1 MEPKMVRTSPL
12 PARITPMIDG
22 VIDSTVAA
30 NATYEQDLVHL
41 ARVAMAGRSQDVQT
55 LVQRMSR
62 RYQRTNETL
71 ASALRDLLRSA
82 PSLDAPMR
90 GFGNAAQVPLD
101 GDSRLP
107 LIRSDH
113 LGPAVVPVLA
123 PEVAAQV
130 EQLRDEHR
138 GAERLA
144 LSGLTPSRTGLF
156 TGPPGV
162 GKTLAARWL
171 AEELSLPLLV
181 LDLSSV
187 MSSYLGRTGS
197 NIRKVLDYAKSSPSI
212 LLLDELDTV
221 AKRRDDS
228 AEVGE
233 LKRLVTVLLQ
243 EIDDWPSTS
252 LLLAAT
258 NHGELLDPAV
268 WRRFDLVV
276 DFPLP
281 GPVELE
287 KAISQYCGN
296 EAPEALSFLVRVLSG
311 SSFADAERLVMS
323 ARRRAALSG
332 ERLFDVLLGLGQDR
346 LRLMDSATRL
356 QIALDLVQ
364 DGDLSQRRA
373 SELTGVS
380 RDTIRRRQRE
390 DGL

>member
-1 MEPKMVRTSPL
+1 
-12 PARITPMIDG
+12 MIEGTIVPPVDEH
-22 VIDSTVAA
+22 AA
-30 NATYEQDLVHL
+30 YEQDIVHL
-41 ARVAMAGRSQDVQT
+41 ARVAMAGRAQDVQT
-55 LVQRMSR
+55 LVQRMAR
-62 RYQRTNETL
+62 RYQRSN
-71 ASALRDLLRSA
+71 ASLSASLRDLLRAA
-82 PSLDAPMR
+82 PSPDTPMR
-90 GFGNAAQVPLD
+90 GFGNAASIPLD

-107 LIRSDH
+107 LIRTEQ
-113 LGPAVVPVLA
+113 LGPSVAPVLA
-123 PEVAAQV
+123 PAVKAQV

-138 GAERLA
+138 NSERLA
-144 LSGLTPSRTGLF
+144 RSGLTPSRTGLF

-171 AEELSLPLLV
+171 ADELKRPLLV
-181 LDLSSV
+181 LDLSTV

-197 NIRKVLDYAKSSPSI
+197 NIRKVLDYAKSSSSV

-221 AKRRDDS
+221 AKRRDDA

-243 EIDDWPSTS
+243 EIDDWPATS

-258 NHGELLDPAV
+258 NHGDLLDPAV

-281 GPVELE
+281 GPRELE
-287 KAISQYCGN
+287 EALLQYCGN
-296 EAPEALSFLVRVLSG
+296 EAQEALSFLVRVLAG
-311 SSFADAERLVMS
+311 SSFADAERFVMT
-323 ARRRAALSG
+323 ARRRAALAD
-332 ERLFDVLLGLGQDR
+332 ERLFDVLLRSGQDR
-346 LRLMDSATRL
+346 LRHMDHACRL
-356 QIALDLVQ
+356 QLALDLVQ

-390 DGL
+390 DQA